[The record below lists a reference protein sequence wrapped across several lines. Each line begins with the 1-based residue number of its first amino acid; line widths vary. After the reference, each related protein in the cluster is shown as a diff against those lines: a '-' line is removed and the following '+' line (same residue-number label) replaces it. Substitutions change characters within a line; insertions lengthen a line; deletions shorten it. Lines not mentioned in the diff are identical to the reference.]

1 VTTTLIRSKPKR
13 KTEVITP
20 SLVLSIFGPPGS
32 TGKSSLALNLAYEF
46 AEQGKSVLLVDLDTY
61 SPSLAHQLGVTD
73 PPAALAGCARLIRQG
88 RFDREQLNRLSVH
101 VKHRRAEFRALTG
114 LATSRRWPEINE
126 ETVTQLL
133 LLARQEFDLIIL
145 DVASHLEPSLTSAN
159 HPTERNIVTRTA
171 LAQADIALNVL
182 GESSLSLSRH
192 LNHFTELQELQPNQ
206 LIVLNRSSVKPA
218 VITALKTLTKQT
230 VFATIPDDQPA
241 FQLAESQHLPLA
253 LARRKSPARNAI
265 ALLSHKL
272 LECPPSV
279 N

>member
-1 VTTTLIRSKPKR
+1 VTTTLIRSRLKR
-13 KTEVITP
+13 QTAVTTP
-20 SLVLSIFGPPGS
+20 SIVLTVFGPSGS

-46 AEQGKSVLLVDLDTY
+46 AEQGKRVLLADLDTY
-61 SPSLAHQLGVTD
+61 SPSLAHRMGVVE

-88 RFDREQLNRLSVH
+88 RFDREQLDRLSVQ
-101 VKHRRAEFRALTG
+101 VRHRRAQFRALTG
-114 LATSRRWPEINE
+114 LASARRWPEISE
-126 ETVTQLL
+126 ETITQLL
-133 LLARQEFDLIIL
+133 LLARHEFDITIL
-145 DVASHLEPSLTSAN
+145 DVASHLEPCLTSAN
-159 HPTERNIVTRTA
+159 HPTERNVATRTA
-171 LAQADIALNVL
+171 LAQADIALNIL
-182 GESSLSLSRH
+182 DETSLSLSRH

-206 LIVLNRSSVKPA
+206 LVVLNRSIAKPA

-230 VFATIPDDQPA
+230 VFATVPDDQPA

-253 LARRKSPARNAI
+253 LARRKSAARTAI